1 MGAGKS
7 GLKKKSSR
15 EDRPGHNEMLESSQF
30 KSQEVVD
37 KLRMFRTDKN
47 LDKNVRIEKQEFVL
61 PDLSRKAAW

>member
-1 MGAGKS
+1 
-7 GLKKKSSR
+7 
-15 EDRPGHNEMLESSQF
+15 MLESSQF